1 VEHHS
6 GKNASVK
13 EPTGVDRLD
22 LVKRIGRIEKDMQG
36 QCMAL
41 SDGVMSEYHSI
52 MFGSVEDY
60 LLKFEHHLRSTH
72 GKGSH

>member
-1 VEHHS
+1 VEQYG
-6 GKNASVK
+6 GKNKIANES
-13 EPTGVDRLD
+13 TQSDRLD
-22 LVKRIGRIEKDMQG
+22 LIKHINRIEKDLQA
-36 QCMAL
+36 QCMVL

>member
-1 VEHHS
+1 
-6 GKNASVK
+6 
-13 EPTGVDRLD
+13 
-22 LVKRIGRIEKDMQG
+22 MQG

-60 LLKFEHHLRSTH
+60 LLKFEHHLTSTH

>member
-1 VEHHS
+1 
-6 GKNASVK
+6 
-13 EPTGVDRLD
+13 
-22 LVKRIGRIEKDMQG
+22 MQG

-72 GKGSH
+72 GNRTN

>member
-13 EPTGVDRLD
+13 EPTGADRLD

>member
-1 VEHHS
+1 VEQHS
-6 GKNASVK
+6 GKNKVANESA
-13 EPTGVDRLD
+13 GSDRLD

-36 QCMAL
+36 QCMVL